1 MKLLFIDPT
10 TIITDPNQIDPAP
23 FNGDFDVRRTCVD
36 AVLQRLFDD
45 TRWALDHFTCGDLV
59 DQTNG

>member
-1 MKLLFIDPT
+1 MKLLFIDPA
-10 TIITDPNQIDPAP
+10 TIITDPNQIDPAT
-23 FNGDFDVRRTCVD
+23 FNGNFDVRRSGVD

-45 TRWALDHFTCGDLV
+45 TRWALDHFTGGDLV